1 MNNINYNKS
10 RTELKKCRMSY
21 EKLSPRNCHLEYGL
35 PVVIE
40 TISIQFSP
48 RKTTPK

>member
-21 EKLSPRNCHLEYGL
+21 ELSPRNCHLEYGL

-48 RKTTPK
+48 RKTTP